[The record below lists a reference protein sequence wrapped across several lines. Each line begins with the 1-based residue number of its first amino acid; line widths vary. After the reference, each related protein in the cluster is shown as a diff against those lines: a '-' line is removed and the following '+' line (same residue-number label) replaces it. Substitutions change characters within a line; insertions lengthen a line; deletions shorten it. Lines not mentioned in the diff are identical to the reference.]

1 MALLGTV
8 VEWNDERGFGFIA
21 ADDGE
26 RYFVHISEVGRRKR
40 RPALGDRVDF
50 VPKKGSDGRIQAASV
65 RLSGATKPIVRPA
78 RPMAAPRPQALS
90 EWRLPLAAAFV
101 GLITI
106 GWLLG
111 PVPLWLL
118 AAYGMM
124 ALVTFISYWVDKRA
138 AEAGKWRTSEA
149 TLHGFDLAFGIVGGL
164 AGQILLRHKTRKSGF
179 AGITAAIALLHLA
192 FLLAVMLGWIDIA
205 PIANAL
211 GLA

>member
-1 MALLGTV
+1 M
-8 VEWNDERGFGFIA
+8 VEWNDDRGFGFIA

-65 RLSGATKPIVRPA
+65 RLSGATKPIVRPSRPVAASRPHA
-78 RPMAAPRPQALS
+78 RF
-90 EWRLPLAAAFV
+90 EWRLPLAAAFIA
-101 GLITI
+101 LIII

-111 PVPLWLL
+111 SVPLWLL
-118 AAYGMM
+118 AAYGVMG
-124 ALVTFISYWVDKRA
+124 LVTFISYWVDKRA
-138 AEAGKWRTSEA
+138 AASGQWRTSEA

-192 FLLAVMLGWIDIA
+192 FLLAILLGWLDVR
-205 PIANAL
+205 PIGNAL